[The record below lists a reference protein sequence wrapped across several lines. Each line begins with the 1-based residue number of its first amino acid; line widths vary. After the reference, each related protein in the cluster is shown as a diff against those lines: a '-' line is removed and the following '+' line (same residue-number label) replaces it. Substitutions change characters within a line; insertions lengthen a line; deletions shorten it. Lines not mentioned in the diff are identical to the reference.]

1 MELTKELKEKIEKAA
16 TKEEARK
23 IIENAGIVLD
33 DAELDRVAG
42 GDDNIPNIPPPF
54 LPDI

>member
-54 LPDI
+54 LPEI